1 MGGAGADVLDGGEG
15 FDLVSYESSA
25 AGLYIDLD
33 ERTVSGDGFSDT
45 FVSIEGVIGSNFRD
59 QIVGSSAD
67 EMLIGGGGNDV
78 IFASGGTDT
87 ASGGVGDD
95 VFFDMGGIGH
105 FDGGDGDDILA
116 YLAVPV
122 ELIIDPETFD
132 YVIVGEGITADLADP
147 SRNTGFA
154 AGDTY
159 AGIETLIGSYAD
171 DELAGN
177 EQDNTLRGSLGNDV
191 IWGRGGNDL
200 LEGDVGDDRL
210 IGGAGA
216 DVLFGNI
223 DFLGYMEFIGRII
236 GPIADDIIDQARDIV
251 DDPEFEAGDGIDI
264 ASYET
269 ATSGVVASLTDS
281 TINTGDAAGDTYIL
295 IEGLAGSA
303 FDDTLIGTAGWG
315 DEANNTLEGGAGND
329 TLIGLGGDDDYDG
342 GAGNDTA
349 VLDENRAAYTIT
361 YDAATQTYT
370 LTSAWGVNHV
380 RAVETLQFA
389 DGALS
394 VASLF
399 GGGNNDDNLTG
410 TAGQDDLNGGGGNDS
425 LYALAGNDRVD
436 GGAGDDVLAGGAGDD
451 ALIGGIGRDA
461 ASYSDA
467 TAAVSVDL
475 RVSGAQ
481 ATGGGGTDTLTGI
494 EDLVGSAF
502 DDTLTG
508 TTGDNALRGGAGND
522 MLIGLGGN
530 DIFDGGDG
538 IDTVSYEASGSLD
551 TTIDLALTGPQ
562 AIGSSQ
568 VTLIN
573 VENAIASSYWGGTL
587 KGNSAANHLT
597 GGINASTLMG
607 RGGNDVLDGTLG
619 RADTASYAEAA
630 NGVTVDLTLSGPQ
643 NTGEGS
649 DTLIAIENL
658 TGSAFADT
666 LKGSSGDNVL
676 IGGAGDDMLFG
687 RGGSNRLDGGDG
699 FDTVSY
705 EDAAAAVRVDLSV
718 TGGQYTGVS
727 SDWLINFE
735 RVVGSGFADTL
746 IGNAG
751 ANALSGGGGIDV
763 LAGGLGRDT
772 LTGGADRDVFDF
784 NALAESA
791 VGAGNRDVITDFQRG
806 IDDIDLTGIDANT
819 ARSGD
824 QGFRFIG
831 TKGFTGKEGELHY
844 QTFDQAGTAND
855 TTVVSGDINGDRI
868 ADFEIEIVGIVQL
881 SSGDFLL

>member
-1 MGGAGADVLDGGEG
+1 
-15 FDLVSYESSA
+15 
-25 AGLYIDLD
+25 
-33 ERTVSGDGFSDT
+33 
-45 FVSIEGVIGSNFRD
+45 
-59 QIVGSSAD
+59 
-67 EMLIGGGGNDV
+67 
-78 IFASGGTDT
+78 
-87 ASGGVGDD
+87 
-95 VFFDMGGIGH
+95 
-105 FDGGDGDDILA
+105 
-116 YLAVPV
+116 LAVPV
-122 ELIIDPETFD
+122 ELIVDPETSS
-132 YVIVGEGITADLADP
+132 YVIIGEGITADLADP

-159 AGIETLIGSYAD
+159 AGIEALIGSYVD
-171 DELAGN
+171 DELAGD
-177 EQDNTLRGSLGNDV
+177 EEDNTLRGSWGNDV

-223 DFLGYMEFIGRII
+223 DFPGYLELIGRMT
-236 GPIADDIIDQARDIV
+236 GPIADDLIEQARDMV
-251 DDPEFEAGDGIDI
+251 DDPEFGAGDGLDV

-315 DEANNTLEGGAGND
+315 PDGHNTLEGGAGND
-329 TLIGLGGDDDYDG
+329 TLIGLGGGDDYDG
-342 GAGNDTA
+342 GTGNDTA
-349 VLDENRAAYTIT
+349 VFDENRTAYTIT

-380 RAVETLQFA
+380 TAVETLQFA

-394 VASLF
+394 VALIF
-399 GGGNNDDNLTG
+399 AGGNNDDSLSG

-425 LYALAGNDRVD
+425 LFALAGNDRLD
-436 GGAGDDVLAGGAGDD
+436 GGAGDDLLAGGAGDD
-451 ALIGGIGRDA
+451 TLIGGIGRDA
-461 ASYSDA
+461 ASYADA

-494 EDLVGSAF
+494 EDLIGSAF
-502 DDTLTG
+502 GDTLIG

-522 MLIGLGGN
+522 LLIGLGGN

-538 IDTVSYEASGSLD
+538 IDTVSYEAARSFN

-562 AIGSSQ
+562 AIGGSEGFA
-568 VTLIN
+568 TLIN
-573 VENAIASSYWGGTL
+573 VENVIASSYWGGTL

-607 RGGNDVLDGTLG
+607 RGGDDVLDGTLG

-630 NGVTVDLTLSGPQ
+630 NGVAVDLTISGPQ

-649 DTLIAIENL
+649 DTLILIENL

-676 IGGAGDDMLFG
+676 IGGAGDDMLIG
-687 RGGSNRLDGGDG
+687 RGGANRLDGGDG

-705 EDAAAAVRVDLSV
+705 EDMAASVRVDLSV
-718 TGGQYTGVS
+718 TGSQYTGVS
-727 SDWLINFE
+727 SDWLINIE
-735 RVVGSGFADTL
+735 RVVGSAFADTL

-751 ANALSGGGGIDV
+751 ANALSGAGGND
-763 LAGGLGRDT
+763 LLTGGLGRDT

-784 NALAESA
+784 NALADSA
-791 VGAGNRDVITDFQRG
+791 VGAPSRDVITDFQRG
-806 IDDIDLTGIDANT
+806 LDDIDLTGIDANT
-819 ARSGD
+819 SRSGD

-831 TKGFTGKEGELHY
+831 TQDFRGREGELRY
-844 QTFDQAGTAND
+844 QTFDQTGTAND
-855 TTVVSGDINGDRI
+855 TTVISGDINGDRI

-881 SSGDFLL
+881 ASGDFLL